1 LHYDENI
8 MPLRPIYY
16 DTETTGV
23 RPDKDRIIEIAAYDP
38 VRDAT
43 FVQFVNPLCPIPA
56 ESTAITG
63 ITDEMV
69 ANAPD
74 YSVIGA
80 QFIEFCGEDCVLIA
94 HNNDRFD
101 KLFLDAEAA
110 RSGLTM
116 PSWRYLDTLKWSR
129 KYRSDL
135 PSHALQSLREVYGF
149 AANQAHRALDDVMIL
164 YKIFSVMIDDI
175 PIEKVMELLNQPTDL
190 SRMPFGKYQGRL
202 LAEVPP
208 DYLDWLKKSGSLDKS
223 DNKDL
228 KEALQK
234 LKLISV

>member
-1 LHYDENI
+1 

-23 RPDKDRIIEIAAYDP
+23 RVGVDRIVEIAAYDP
-38 VRDAT
+38 VLDKS
-43 FVQFVNPLCPIPA
+43 FVQFVNPGMPIPA

-63 ITDEMV
+63 ITNEMV
-69 ANAPD
+69 ASAPD
-74 YSVIGA
+74 FSIIGP
-80 QFIEFCGEDCVLIA
+80 QFFEFCGTDSVLIA

-101 KLFLDAEAA
+101 KLILEAEAA
-110 RSGLTM
+110 RCNLTL
-116 PSWRYLDTLKWSR
+116 PSWRYIDTLKWSR

-135 PSHALQSLREVYGF
+135 PSHALQTLREVYGF

-164 YKIFSVMIDDI
+164 HKIFSAMIDDLS
-175 PIEKVMELLNQPTDL
+175 IEKVLELLDQPTDL

-202 LAEVPP
+202 LSEVPP
-208 DYLDWLKKSGSLDKS
+208 DYIDWLKKSGSLDKP

-228 KEALQK
+228 REAFAK
-234 LKLISV
+234 LSK